1 MTLLEKLNN
10 SINEIESDYLHKIEI
25 LENKLLIHEK
35 FENWI
40 KELIDNESL
49 SEIDIVT
56 LIENYFKP
64 CSKS

>member
-10 SINEIESDYLHKIEI
+10 SINEIESDYLHQIEI

-49 SEIDIVT
+49 SEIDIVS

>member
-40 KELIDNESL
+40 KELIDNKSL

>member
-1 MTLLEKLNN
+1 MTLLEKLSN
-10 SINEIESDYLHKIEI
+10 SINEIESDYLHQIEV

-40 KELIDNESL
+40 KELIDNKSL
-49 SEIDIVT
+49 SEIDIVA

>member
-1 MTLLEKLNN
+1 MTLLEKLSN
-10 SINEIESDYLHKIEI
+10 SINEIESDYLHQIEI

-49 SEIDIVT
+49 SEIDIVS

>member
-1 MTLLEKLNN
+1 MTLLEKLSN
-10 SINEIESDYLHKIEI
+10 SINEIESDYLHQIEI

>member
-1 MTLLEKLNN
+1 MTLLEKLSN
-10 SINEIESDYLHKIEI
+10 SINEIESDYLHQIEI

-49 SEIDIVT
+49 SEIDKVII
-56 LIENYFKP
+56 IENYFKP